1 MRKPDDAKKKRE
13 EKQPPKRNGFA
24 DAAREH
30 VRGHIETFRELANR

>member
-1 MRKPDDAKKKRE
+1 MRKSDDTKKQRE

-30 VRGHIETFRELANR
+30 VRRHIEAFRELANR